1 MSGHSKWST
10 IKHKKAALD
19 TKRGKAF
26 TKLIKEITVVVRE
39 GGGDPAAN
47 PRLRTLIDKTKK
59 VNMPQE
65 NVLRAIKKGSG
76 ELPGQ
81 MYEEQNYEGYGP
93 GGIAI
98 IIEVLTDNK
107 NRAAGE
113 LRHVFSRHGGRL
125 SEPGSVSWMFQHV
138 GTIRVPKENVT
149 EDILLETL
157 FEYPI
162 HEITQEPENFLI
174 YTEPKSLDQVKQALQ
189 TAHLEVKNAELEWSP
204 QQKLSLDTPEEEQ
217 AIAFLE
223 ALDELEDVQNT
234 YTNL

>member
-1 MSGHSKWST
+1 MSGHSKWAT

-19 TKRGKAF
+19 AKRGKIF
-26 TKLIKEITVVVRE
+26 TKIIKEITVVARE
-39 GGGDPAAN
+39 GGSDPAAN
-47 PRLRTLIDKTKK
+47 PRLRTLIDKAKK

-93 GGIAI
+93 GGIAV

-125 SEPGSVSWMFQHV
+125 SEPGSVSWMFQYV
-138 GTIRVPKENVT
+138 GIIRT
-149 EDILLETL
+149 HGAALSEDVLLEKL
-157 FEYPI
+157 LDYPI
-162 HEITQEPENFLI
+162 HEITDEQDNFVI
-174 YTEPKSLDQVKQALQ
+174 STDPKSLDQVKQALQ
-189 TAHLEVKNAELEWSP
+189 SSGFEIKSAELEWSP
-204 QQKLSLDTPEEEQ
+204 QQKLALTASEEEQ
-217 AIAFLE
+217 AITFLE

-234 YTNL
+234 FTNL

>member
-19 TKRGKAF
+19 SKRGKVF
-26 TKLIKEITVVVRE
+26 TKLIKEISVAARE
-39 GGGDPAAN
+39 GGGDPMAN
-47 PRLRTLIDKTKK
+47 PRLRTLIEKTKK
-59 VNMPQE
+59 VNMPQD
-65 NVLRAIKKGSG
+65 NVMRAIKKGTG

-81 MYEEQNYEGYGP
+81 TYEEQNYEGYGP
-93 GGIAI
+93 GGIAV

-125 SEPGSVSWMFQHV
+125 SEPGSVSWMFTYAGAV
-138 GTIRVPKENVT
+138 RVSGPGIS
-149 EDILLETL
+149 EDRLLEL
-157 FEYPI
+157 LIEHPI
-162 HEITQEPENFLI
+162 HEIIDEQESYLVS
-174 YTEPKSLDQVKQALQ
+174 TDPKALDQVKHVVQ
-189 TAHLEVKNAELEWSP
+189 TAGFEIKSAELEWSP
-204 QQKLSLDTPEEEQ
+204 NTKLSLESEDETK
-217 AIAFLE
+217 ALTFLE